1 MSCYTSAER
10 SEETADDALDIE
22 YYKNLAI
29 WMREQEMK
37 REEQEEDSYYESYE
51 PVIKEHKILSRGT
64 RAQRT
69 RKVKKMNNFAQA
81 VLTGTID
88 QTKKNIKKYKKSI
101 IGQAFTDALP
111 QDAKTLAA
119 RREHRKREINHARLS
134 KIDAN
139 TAGPSPSEQREM
151 KDIEIEENN
160 QFWESIQMEQI
171 RQSHEMQALQ
181 YRRRYPYTYECE
193 YDSEEID
200 RHENMCVGDML
211 AREHQAN
218 VNDCYYDCSYDYY

>member
-10 SEETADDALDIE
+10 SEETADDAADME
-22 YYKNLAI
+22 YYKNVAK

-88 QTKKNIKKYKKSI
+88 QTKKNTKKYKKSI
-101 IGQAFTDALP
+101 IGQVFTDALP
-111 QDAKTLAA
+111 QHTKTLDA
-119 RREHRKREINHARLS
+119 RHEHRKREINHARLS

-139 TAGPSPSEQREM
+139 TAGPTPSEQREM
-151 KDIEIEENN
+151 KDIEIEENYN
-160 QFWESIQMEQI
+160 FWHNLQMQEIEQRQESWTYNDIREQMY
-171 RQSHEMQALQ
+171 HV
-181 YRRRYPYTYECE
+181 
-193 YDSEEID
+193 D
-200 RHENMCVGDML
+200 RLG
-211 AREHQAN
+211 REHLAN
-218 VNDCYYDCSYDYY
+218 INSCCWD